1 MADCPN
7 SDAKTAGALAGFT
20 TALRSNILTGL
31 LRVVQ
36 LGIRSLWLHR
46 LRSLLTVLGIVFGV
60 CSVIAMLAI
69 GEGASFVAQE
79 QIKSLGS
86 QNIILRSVKPPQEQT
101 ITQQSGQFLLNY
113 GLTYA
118 DIRAIQATIP
128 GVLVVVPGRI
138 LQDFVWNI
146 SRRVDSEILG
156 TVPWYPQMRNH
167 QVAQGRFFTDLEMET
182 KSSVC
187 VLGAETAEKLFPL
200 DVPLGRTVR
209 VGARYYHVI
218 GVMERQA
225 MQTGEG
231 DIGQNAA
238 PGLGSRI
245 YLPLE
250 TVKTHYGDVI
260 FKRRTGSREMEKV
273 VLHEITVK
281 VEDRD
286 AVVDVSVAIKDLLN
300 RKHKKADYRMIVP
313 LELLKRAAETQ
324 RIFSIV
330 LGSIAA
336 ISLLVGGIG
345 IMNIRLASVTERTR
359 EIAIRR
365 ALGAKRRDVIFQ
377 FLAETVIL
385 SGAGGI
391 LGVIL
396 GVGIPHLVT
405 LFSGMPT
412 IVTLWAPPLAF
423 TFSAIVGVV
432 FGIYP
437 ALRAARM
444 DPVEALR
451 HG

>member
-1 MADCPN
+1 MLP
-7 SDAKTAGALAGFT
+7 T
-20 TALRSNILTGL
+20 RL
-31 LRVVQ
+31 LRVIQ
-36 LGIRSLWLHR
+36 LGLRSLWLHR

-69 GEGASFVAQE
+69 GEGASFAAQE

-86 QNIILRSVKPPQEQT
+86 QNIILRSVKPPQEQKV
-101 ITQQSGQFLLNY
+101 TQQSRQFLMNY

-146 SRRVDSEILG
+146 TRRVDSEIVG

-167 QVAQGRFFTDLEMET
+167 RVAIGRFFTDLEMET
-182 KSSVC
+182 KASVC
-187 VLGAETAEKLFPL
+187 VLSAETADKLFPL
-200 DVPLGRTVR
+200 DVPTGRTVR
-209 VGARYYHVI
+209 LGSRYYQVI

-225 MQTGEG
+225 GQSG
-231 DIGQNAA
+231 DTELNQNTA
-238 PGLGSRI
+238 PSLDSRI

-250 TVKTHYGDVI
+250 TVKTHYGDII
-260 FKRRTGSREMEKV
+260 FKRRAGSTEMEKV
-273 VLHEITVK
+273 VLSEITVK
-281 VEDRD
+281 VQDRD
-286 AVVDVSVAIKDLLN
+286 EVVNVSLAIKDLLN
-300 RKHKKADYRMIVP
+300 RRHQKADYRMIVP
-313 LELLKRAAETQ
+313 LELLNRAAETK
-324 RIFSIV
+324 RIFSVV

-345 IMNIRLASVTERTR
+345 IMNIMLASVTERTR
-359 EIAIRR
+359 EIGIRR
-365 ALGAKRRDVIFQ
+365 ALGAKRRDIILQ

-385 SGAGGI
+385 SAAGGI
-391 LGVIL
+391 LGVVL
-396 GVGIPHLVT
+396 GIAIPHLVT

-423 TFSAIVGVV
+423 SISALVGVV

-437 ALRAARM
+437 AIRAAQM

-451 HG
+451 HE